1 MNDNRTIPSKL
12 RGRLQAAA
20 SVVYNRLCAA
30 LLSPLIHRQY
40 RRDFAKRNQLNPSLR
55 QSLLLWTLVIEV
67 LPPRPLFTQPRSD
80 RLIIYTDG
88 AVEPNLCR
96 VGGLILLNDELPRSF
111 SLPVPAQVSDSW
123 LPRKNQICLVELWA
137 VVIAIYYI
145 SSKLSHSSTFVFVDN
160 DPARQCLVKGSSPRV
175 DMGEYAA
182 VITAILIETNARIW
196 FDRVCSDANPVDGLS
211 RNHRLTMEAIDV
223 SSQIATSLPTAMERI
238 ETWLSKMKTLRVS
251 LSANQGSHDSPFVIQ
266 DLSD

>member
-80 RLIIYTDG
+80 RLIIYTD
-88 AVEPNLCR
+88 
-96 VGGLILLNDELPRSF
+96 
-111 SLPVPAQVSDSW
+111 AQVSDSW